1 MSLVERHEPLM
12 TVTEAGKA
20 LKKCRA
26 TIYEMISR
34 GELAAIRI
42 RGSTIIPEREV
53 RQYLASCEL
62 ITPWKAA
69 K

>member
-1 MSLVERHEPLM
+1 MSRVQLHEPLM

-20 LKKCRA
+20 LRKCWA
-26 TIYEMISR
+26 TVYEMISR

-53 RQYLASCEL
+53 RQYLANCQQ
-62 ITPWKAA
+62 ITPRKAP